1 MCGTTSIMLG
11 VVGFLGGYL
20 DKKFS
25 KDSRITMI
33 LMVIFSTFIY
43 ETGKYAIFVI
53 MNNLDAEIFAFLKI
67 LFVEI
72 IYNVILT
79 IILQPLIKKAGYYME
94 NVFKSK
100 NILTRYF

>member
-1 MCGTTSIMLG
+1 MCGISAIMLG
-11 VVGFLGGYL
+11 IVGFLGGYL
-20 DKKFS
+20 DKNFS

-33 LMVIFSTFIY
+33 LMVILTTFVF
-43 ETGKYAIFVI
+43 EAGKYIINI
-53 MNNLDAEIFAFLKI
+53 MMYSIPLELLEFSKL

-79 IILQPLIKKAGYYME
+79 IIFQPLIKKAGYYME

>member
-1 MCGTTSIMLG
+1 MLG
-11 VVGFLGGYL
+11 IVGFLGGYL

-33 LMVIFSTFIY
+33 LMVIFSTLIY
-43 ETGKYAIFVI
+43 EIGKYIINVI
-53 MNNLDAEIFAFLKI
+53 MYNLPLEALAFIKI
-67 LFVEI
+67 LFVET
-72 IYNVILT
+72 IYNIIIT
-79 IILQPLIKKAGYYME
+79 IIMQPLIKKAGYYME

>member
-1 MCGTTSIMLG
+1 MLG
-11 VVGFLGGYL
+11 IVGILGGYL

-33 LMVIFSTFIY
+33 LMVVLSTLIF
-43 ETGKYAIFVI
+43 ETGKYIINII
-53 MNNLDAEIFAFLKI
+53 MFNSPIEILAFIKI

-72 IYNVILT
+72 IFNVILT
-79 IILQPLIKKAGYYME
+79 IILQPLIKKAGYYVE
-94 NVFKSK
+94 NVFKNK

>member
-1 MCGTTSIMLG
+1 MLG
-11 VVGFLGGYL
+11 TVGLLGGYL

-33 LMVIFSTFIY
+33 LMVALATSAFEI
-43 ETGKYAIFVI
+43 GKYIINIAMF
-53 MNNLDAEIFAFLKI
+53 NLPIEVLEFLKI

-72 IYNVILT
+72 VFNVILT
-79 IILQPLIKKAGYYME
+79 IILHPLMKKSGYYME
-94 NVFKSK
+94 NVFKNK

>member
-1 MCGTTSIMLG
+1 MQFGI
-11 VVGFLGGYL
+11 LGGYL

-33 LMVIFSTFIY
+33 LMVALATFLF
-43 ETGKYAIFVI
+43 ETGKYIINIAMFGVPI
-53 MNNLDAEIFAFLKI
+53 EILAFLKLLI
-67 LFVEI
+67 VEI
-72 IYNVILT
+72 IFNIILT

-94 NVFKSK
+94 NVFKNN

>member
-1 MCGTTSIMLG
+1 MLG

-25 KDSRITMI
+25 KDSRITII
-33 LMVIFSTFIY
+33 LMVIFSTVAF
-43 ETGKYAIFVI
+43 EVGKYVI
-53 MNNLDAEIFAFLKI
+53 SVMINSITPEVFAFSKL
-67 LFVEI
+67 LFVEVVF
-72 IYNVILT
+72 NVIIT
-79 IILQPLIKKAGYYME
+79 IIVYPIIKKAGYGME

>member
-1 MCGTTSIMLG
+1 MYGITSIMLG
-11 VVGFLGGYL
+11 IIGFLGGYL

-33 LMVIFSTFIY
+33 LMVIFSTVLY
-43 ETGKYAIFVI
+43 EAGKYIINII
-53 MNNLDAEIFAFLKI
+53 MYKI
-67 LFVEI
+67 PVEVFPFIKIVFVET
-72 IYNVILT
+72 IYNIILV
-79 IILQPLIKKAGYYME
+79 IILQPIIKKAGYYME